1 MSLHLDIVIS
11 SLGHIFIVNKP
22 YLMNQDN
29 KEYWESNLF
38 NGLNGHSLISP
49 IESVSNLVEPKIRLG
64 ILASGNG
71 SNFEFIIKSIQ
82 NNELNAEVSILIV
95 NNPNC
100 LAIEKAIK
108 YDIPYVIINHRDCQS
123 RLEHDLLVL
132 KNWRIYP

>member
-1 MSLHLDIVIS
+1 
-11 SLGHIFIVNKP
+11 
-22 YLMNQDN
+22 MNQDN
-29 KEYWESNLF
+29 KEYCESNLF

-100 LAIEKAIK
+100 LAIEKTIK
-108 YDIPYVIINHRDCQS
+108 YDIP
-123 RLEHDLLVL
+123 
-132 KNWRIYP
+132 